1 MRELISTAAALVKVI
16 TSIDDGLILCLI
28 IRLYT
33 LLTITVVFPE
43 PGPAITSAGPSLKC
57 IALFCASLKC
67 ISVLLMIIHLS

>member
-1 MRELISTAAALVKVI
+1 
-16 TSIDDGLILCLI
+16 LILCLI